1 MSDERM
7 QVLKMLADGKITVD
21 DAERLLARLEQVRPG
36 PGPGAGESVPT
47 GAGKSVATGAGEL
60 ASGGGGEFVAVG
72 SGGEPAVRSGT
83 PKYLRVLVD
92 SADGDKVNVRVP
104 LALVRTGIKLTA
116 LLPSDATQKLGE
128 KGIDFSHLAELNGE
142 EMVEALRELN
152 IDVDTAQGDSVR
164 VFCE

>member
-7 QVLKMLADGKITVD
+7 QVLKMLAEGKITVD
-21 DAERLLARLEQVRPG
+21 DAERLLARLEQARPTPAPAAAEVVTPA
-36 PGPGAGESVPT
+36 PG
-47 GAGKSVATGAGEL
+47 GEL
-60 ASGGGGEFVAVG
+60 V
-72 SGGEPAVRSGT
+72 PRTGT
-83 PKYLRVLVD
+83 LKYLRVLVD

-104 LALVRTGIKLTA
+104 LGLVRTGIKLTA

-128 KGIDFSHLAELNGE
+128 RGIDLSHLAELNGE

-152 IDVDTAQGDSVR
+152 VDVDTAQGDTVR

>member
-7 QVLKMLADGKITVD
+7 QVLNMLAEGKITVD
-21 DAERLLARLEQVRPG
+21 DAERLLARLEQARPTSAPAAAEVVAPA
-36 PGPGAGESVPT
+36 PGGGLVSRT
-47 GAGKSVATGAGEL
+47 GAL
-60 ASGGGGEFVAVG
+60 
-72 SGGEPAVRSGT
+72 
-83 PKYLRVLVD
+83 KYLRVLVD

-116 LLPSDATQKLGE
+116 LLPSDATRKLGE
-128 KGIDFSHLAELNGE
+128 QGIDLSHLAELNGE

-152 IDVDTAQGDSVR
+152 VDVDTAQGDTVR